1 VILISR
7 GCCDAPFMNGSLHC
21 SSSNY
26 NNSSSDLSFHIV
38 QHASTSIHHE
48 HRTDTCMFQLC
59 IILQLHE
66 LKRNCFTSYSLQI
79 VEFQRQVD
87 GLFFGSGWHLSS
99 TAMFEY
105 PNSTAMAQLIN
116 IELFSN
122 NSNSNSNSNSAMA
135 SQQSSGPL
143 SISVNNNEHAT
154 ATANTTTDNPEND
167 AGNDSSD
174 DDEVEVIKTEPVQ
187 NSIGNPSAHA
197 SAPTGF
203 NRDSAQHLAPLTV
216 TPQPQRRR
224 SSVQC
229 QQGSPAPLA
238 MLSPASTSN
247 GCVTVSNGSGMS
259 PVVTPT
265 SETVGSGR
273 KMSVVTSAAPGGAM
287 PYTQAEVWL
296 MCVCIHGNAVQC
308 TAFS

>member
-1 VILISR
+1 MTTNITT
-7 GCCDAPFMNGSLHC
+7 
-21 SSSNY
+21 
-26 NNSSSDLSFHIV
+26 
-38 QHASTSIHHE
+38 STS
-48 HRTDTCMFQLC
+48 
-59 IILQLHE
+59 
-66 LKRNCFTSYSLQI
+66 NSLQI

-116 IELFSN
+116 TELFSN
-122 NSNSNSNSNSAMA
+122 NSNSKSAMA
-135 SQQSSGPL
+135 SQHSSGPL
-143 SISVNNNEHAT
+143 SISVYNNEHTTA
-154 ATANTTTDNPEND
+154 ATANTSTDNADTD

-174 DDEVEVIKTEPVQ
+174 DDEVKAEVGKTEPVQ
-187 NSIGNPSAHA
+187 NAV
-197 SAPTGF
+197 
-203 NRDSAQHLAPLTV
+203 AQHLAPLTV

-238 MLSPASTSN
+238 MLSPAGSSN
-247 GCVTVSNGSGMS
+247 GCVTASNGGSGMS

-273 KMSVVTSAAPGGAM
+273 KMSVVTTAAPGGAM
-287 PYTQAEVWL
+287 PYTQAEVRL
-296 MCVCIHGNAVQC
+296 MCMYITRIVTCVVSAYLECCMRYLYIKVV
-308 TAFS
+308 TARLSVLIMYIMQ

>member
-1 VILISR
+1 
-7 GCCDAPFMNGSLHC
+7 
-21 SSSNY
+21 
-26 NNSSSDLSFHIV
+26 
-38 QHASTSIHHE
+38 
-48 HRTDTCMFQLC
+48 
-59 IILQLHE
+59 
-66 LKRNCFTSYSLQI
+66 LQI

-116 IELFSN
+116 NELFSN
-122 NSNSNSNSNSAMA
+122 NSNNSGTNSAMA
-135 SQQSSGPL
+135 SQHSSGPL
-143 SISVNNNEHAT
+143 SISVHNNEH
-154 ATANTTTDNPEND
+154 TTTTTETSTDNADND

-174 DDEVEVIKTEPVQ
+174 DDEVKVEVGKTEPVQ
-187 NSIGNPSAHA
+187 NAV
-197 SAPTGF
+197 
-203 NRDSAQHLAPLTV
+203 AQHLAPLTV

-247 GCVTVSNGSGMS
+247 GCVTVSNGGSGMS

-273 KMSVVTSAAPGGAM
+273 KMSVVTAAAPGGAM
-287 PYTQAEVWL
+287 PYTQAEVRL
-296 MCVCIHGNAVQC
+296 MCMYITRIVTCVVSAYLECCMRYLYIKVV
-308 TAFS
+308 TARLSVLIVYIMQ